1 MIAGDHRQLTQRVA
15 KIQRHAGMA
24 SKHLRTAADAT
35 GDAQD
40 EAWLDALEEMREVLD
55 VVTATRALFGRL
67 SDEANRKYALD
78 QD

>member
-15 KIQRHAGMA
+15 KIRTHAAKA

-35 GDAQD
+35 GDAQED
-40 EAWLDALEEMREVLD
+40 AWLDALEEVREVLD

-67 SDEANRKYALD
+67 SDEANRKHQLG
-78 QD
+78 